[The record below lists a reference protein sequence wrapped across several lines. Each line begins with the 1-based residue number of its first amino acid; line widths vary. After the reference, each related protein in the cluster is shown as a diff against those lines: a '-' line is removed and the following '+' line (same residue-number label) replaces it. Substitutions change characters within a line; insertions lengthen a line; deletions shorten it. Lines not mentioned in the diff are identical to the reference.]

1 MSPQLVLALLF
12 SATTATAQTIY
23 RCPDAEGTVL
33 FQSLPCSGGS
43 SIVLGAPAAR
53 WTPPDRA
60 ELDMIDTLERSQP
73 VQRSRATS
81 PARAQVETKACFNK
95 RKALERVSAKLR
107 RGYRA
112 SEGASLRNRRDDYE
126 EYLARFCPA

>member
-1 MSPQLVLALLF
+1 MSSHLAFALLF
-12 SATTATAQTIY
+12 AATTATAQTIY
-23 RCPDAEGTVL
+23 QCPDAQGTVL
-33 FQSLPCSGGS
+33 FQARPCAGGS
-43 SIVLGAPAAR
+43 SIELGAPAAR

-73 VQRSRATS
+73 EQRSRSARPT
-81 PARAQVETKACFNK
+81 RAQVETKACFNK

-112 SEGASLRNRRDDYE
+112 SEGTGLRNRRDEYE
-126 EYLARFCPA
+126 EYLRRFCPS